1 MTMLK
6 ILPQNHFQPRQQQ
19 GVILI
24 IVLWFI
30 VMITVLVAALAT
42 ETRLTAEAV
51 FHNQENLQIWND
63 TLKALRIAEMELLL
77 ATMPAIADDE
87 ERQEY
92 IKESKNWFYRFNG
105 QILNT
110 AYPLP
115 KTVTV
120 RIYDHAGK
128 INLQRLTTDRMR
140 DLLEKQIGSD
150 IEQLQALNDAWQDW
164 IDADELKRQN
174 GAEKEYYEELS
185 SPYQPRNRIL
195 ETVEE
200 LLLIKGFADIFKNI
214 EMENA
219 FTTLSNSWQINPNLA
234 TKEALMLLPGMT
246 GGMADAIL
254 VQRRQKDFKSI
265 QDITQLEVFK
275 ELDFESRNKF
285 LPWLYFSTSNFYTI
299 AIQVK
304 PPQMKDEAEE
314 EENPAVENRQ
324 ELPSPVDS
332 TEKQFAFMVTL
343 QTRGSRKPPKILMVN
358 PYSVLPD
365 SRHELVPLEED
376 KSH

>member
-1 MTMLK
+1 
-6 ILPQNHFQPRQQQ
+6 
-19 GVILI
+19 
-24 IVLWFI
+24 
-30 VMITVLVAALAT
+30 
-42 ETRLTAEAV
+42 
-51 FHNQENLQIWND
+51 
-63 TLKALRIAEMELLL
+63 
-77 ATMPAIADDE
+77 
-87 ERQEY
+87 
-92 IKESKNWFYRFNG
+92 
-105 QILNT
+105 
-110 AYPLP
+110 
-115 KTVTV
+115 VTV

-314 EENPAVENRQ
+314 EENPSVENRQ

-332 TEKQFAFMVTL
+332 TEKQFAYTVTL

>member
-1 MTMLK
+1 MLK